1 MANPPSTTQEG
12 VVGVELLEQVHGRE
26 EGRTQAKS
34 RGKSKATSID
44 ALEPRMATIET
55 LMSALRAKQATSN
68 RAEVDKVC
76 LDWALHKPTLTP
88 SPASTSTSDVHWI
101 DVPKPDTYDGIRNAT
116 VVKNFLFGL
125 EQYLDAMGVRDEAS
139 KVVSVTTSMTFTTLM
154 LEISDMFDKDSL
166 FYFQDGLKDWA
177 KAKLDRRG
185 VQTLNDA
192 IVIAES
198 LADYFA
204 QPKDKRT
211 SHGKKQPANTYKER
225 VTYVSASIN
234 GQAVCALLDTG
245 ATHNFISEDEAKRLG
260 LKVTKER
267 GTMKA
272 VNSPTKPIAGTAHG
286 MRVTLGSWRGKLNFF
301 IVSMDDFKMVLAME
315 FFDQVHAFPLTPTNS
330 LSILDGSIARMVPTE
345 RLRTAD
351 KKLSAMQ
358 FKKAYQKN
366 PSILV
371 SIRELSDR
379 EDYGGSPSEV
389 HPLIQGFLDEFKD
402 VMPSELLKKLP
413 SRREVDYEI
422 ELEQG
427 AKQLALVPYH
437 MAPLKLE
444 ELLR

>member
-139 KVVSVTTSMTFTTLM
+139 
-154 LEISDMFDKDSL
+154 KDSL